1 MIVGDGMADYPLE
14 SLGGK
19 TPLEAARVPH
29 MDRLAREGAGGRL
42 KTVPGGFAPAS
53 DVANLSLLGYDPAK
67 CYSGRGP
74 LEAASLGVDLE
85 PDEVAF
91 RCNLVTVSEG
101 KLSDYSAGHI
111 STREAGILINQ
122 LEERL
127 GGQGIRFHP
136 GMSYRHLLV
145 VKEQL
150 LEEGRGKLKT
160 VPPHDITGEPFE
172 PHLPRGKGGAFL
184 TDLIRKSQIFL
195 SGQEINSIRLDLGE
209 NPANS
214 VWLWGE
220 GKRPSLDGFRER
232 FGLSGALISAVD
244 LLKGLARVI
253 GLEADAGIVRMHE
266 EEQDLPANVTL
277 IHADVLKVDLAG
289 LVEPDRRLKIVA
301 NLPYSIS
308 SPFLFRLIDLAE
320 RMDSAVVML
329 QKEVAQR
336 LMARPGTREYGVPT
350 VLFAA
355 CAEVRP
361 LLAVA
366 PAEFHPRPKVD
377 SLVVRIA
384 FQPQPARVTG
394 LGSFDRALF
403 TRIVHAVFGQR
414 RKTLLNGLA
423 GMVPG
428 GDKTRLAEMVR
439 AAGIDPSTR
448 AETLG
453 LEDFVGLT
461 RSLAPLSGPSAQ
473 PRPPTTP
480 I

>member
-1 MIVGDGMADYPLE
+1 MTRE
-14 SLGGK
+14 STSSQLKRQGLAPHKRLGQNF
-19 TPLEAARVPH
+19 LVSERVPRH
-29 MDRLAREGAGGRL
+29 I
-42 KTVPGGFAPAS
+42 
-53 DVANLSLLGYDPAK
+53 
-67 CYSGRGP
+67 
-74 LEAASLGVDLE
+74 VDLAGLQA
-85 PDEVAF
+85 DDTVIEVG
-91 RCNLVTVSEG
+91 V
-101 KLSDYSAGHI
+101 
-111 STREAGILINQ
+111 
-122 LEERL
+122 
-127 GGQGIRFHP
+127 
-136 GMSYRHLLV
+136 
-145 VKEQL
+145 
-150 LEEGRGKLKT
+150 
-160 VPPHDITGEPFE
+160 
-172 PHLPRGKGGAFL
+172 
-184 TDLIRKSQIFL
+184 
-195 SGQEINSIRLDLGE
+195 
-209 NPANS
+209 
-214 VWLWGE
+214 
-220 GKRPSLDGFRER
+220 
-232 FGLSGALISAVD
+232 GLGALTRPLAAVV
-244 LLKGLARVI
+244 ARVI
-253 GLEADAGIVRMHE
+253 GLEADAGIVRLHE
-266 EEQDLPANVTL
+266 QQQDLPANVTL

-461 RSLAPLSGPSAQ
+461 RSLAPLCPPSAQ
-473 PRPPTTP
+473 PPPLPPTN
-480 I
+480 